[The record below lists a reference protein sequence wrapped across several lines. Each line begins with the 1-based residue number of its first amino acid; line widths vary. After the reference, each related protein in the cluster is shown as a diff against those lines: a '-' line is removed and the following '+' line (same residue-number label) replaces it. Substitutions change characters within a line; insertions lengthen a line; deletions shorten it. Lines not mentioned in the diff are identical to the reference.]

1 MRLKLMISAVALVNF
16 LDALTTYILVA
27 GGKGVE
33 VNPIISDVVN
43 SDPAAVFIIHILATA
58 AIAVLFA
65 VADKISRRLPAAVYT
80 KLWNYVYAVFTVS
93 AVYRSL
99 IVINNAMGITMH
111 TTPLVDFLMNT

>member
-1 MRLKLMISAVALVNF
+1 MRLKLMISAVALINF

-33 VNPIISDVVN
+33 VNPMISDVVN

-65 VADKISRRLPAAVYT
+65 AADKISRRLPAATYEKVA
-80 KLWNYVYAVFTVS
+80 KFAHLAFAISAVFRA
-93 AVYRSL
+93 AV
-99 IVINNAMGITMH
+99 VANNMLGIAVGV
-111 TTPLVDFLMNT
+111 TPLADFFIT

>member
-1 MRLKLMISAVALVNF
+1 MRLKLMISAVALINF
-16 LDALTTYILVA
+16 LDALTTYILVVS
-27 GGKGVE
+27 GGWE
-33 VNPIISDVVN
+33 VNPLISDIVN
-43 SDPAAVFIIHILATA
+43 SDPAAVFLIHILATA
-58 AIAVLFA
+58 AVAVLFA